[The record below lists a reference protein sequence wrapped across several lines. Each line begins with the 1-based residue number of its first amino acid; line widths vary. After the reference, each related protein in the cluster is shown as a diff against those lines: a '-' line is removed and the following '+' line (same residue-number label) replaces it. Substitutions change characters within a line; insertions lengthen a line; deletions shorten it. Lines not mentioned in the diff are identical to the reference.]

1 MLRSQLLSP
10 PVCVHLEN
18 ELLTPASSVPDFVH
32 SIRHGSIFV
41 PLFSTEMLSRAD
53 CSCIHS
59 ISHHTYADDESLNVS
74 LQSNNPNSHRN
85 VWRNQRLTALK
96 VSGLQD

>member
-32 SIRHGSIFV
+32 SICQVSIFV
-41 PLFSTEMLSRAD
+41 LLFSTEMLSRAD
-53 CSCIHS
+53 
-59 ISHHTYADDESLNVS
+59 
-74 LQSNNPNSHRN
+74 
-85 VWRNQRLTALK
+85 RLVLATTLMQ
-96 VSGLQD
+96 VMNH